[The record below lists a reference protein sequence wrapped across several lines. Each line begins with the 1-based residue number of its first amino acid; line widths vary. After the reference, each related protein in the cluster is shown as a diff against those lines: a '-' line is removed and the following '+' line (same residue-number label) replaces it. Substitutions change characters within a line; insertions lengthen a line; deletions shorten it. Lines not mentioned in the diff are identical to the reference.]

1 MTEITAYS
9 KYIRISPKK
18 VRLVAETIAGL
29 SPIAALQ
36 QLAFLK
42 KGAAQ
47 LVAETLKSAIA
58 NAENNLKIKK
68 EDLKI
73 KTIEIGE
80 GPRLKRWRAVARGA
94 AHPYKRRTSHIKV
107 ILEEVVRGSE
117 SKS

>member
-1 MTEITAYS
+1 MEIIAYS
-9 KYIRISPKK
+9 KYIRVSPKK
-18 VRLVAETIAGL
+18 TRLVAKAIAGL
-29 SPIAALQ
+29 SPVVALQ

-42 KGAAQ
+42 KGATKP
-47 LVAETLKSAIA
+47 LAETLKSAIA

-80 GPRLKRWRAVARGA
+80 GPRLKRFRAVARGT
-94 AHPYKRRTSHIKV
+94 AHPYKRRTSHIKIV
-107 ILEEVVRGSE
+107 LEEVARGSE